1 MYTLADI
8 NMLPFMHRYRERVVP
23 DLFTPARVPRLCD
36 WLDRLLDRPAV
47 KATFADSDET
57 RPTAA

>member
-1 MYTLADI
+1 
-8 NMLPFMHRYRERVVP
+8 MLPFMHRYRERVVP
-23 DLFTPARVPRLCD
+23 DLFTPSRVPRLCD